1 MSHQNC
7 CRYNKLPNLHFSICN
22 ADVAKLNDCKISN
35 TRWTIRLVT
44 WLCWIVFG
52 DLPKKTQALCRSKII
67 ISGFQRFSHWERGPG
82 WTVQFSLQD
91 KCHRWSDFIPYSH
104 FCKFGSPLPQPAER
118 WNKEW
123 LTPLQLL
130 TEIWLVQIYRSVVSL
145 PVCFPNFLL
154 PHLIQ
159 DILLCWGLPRHR
171 QGRQANDSPQDVTTQ
186 LR

>member
-22 ADVAKLNDCKISN
+22 ADVAKLIDCKISN

-123 LTPLQLL
+123 PT
-130 TEIWLVQIYRSVVSL
+130 LVNS
-145 PVCFPNFLL
+145 PFANFGNCEFQFNFSTFQENC
-154 PHLIQ
+154 LIVNWF
-159 DILLCWGLPRHR
+159 ISWI
-171 QGRQANDSPQDVTTQ
+171 DSWWWIGK
-186 LR
+186 L